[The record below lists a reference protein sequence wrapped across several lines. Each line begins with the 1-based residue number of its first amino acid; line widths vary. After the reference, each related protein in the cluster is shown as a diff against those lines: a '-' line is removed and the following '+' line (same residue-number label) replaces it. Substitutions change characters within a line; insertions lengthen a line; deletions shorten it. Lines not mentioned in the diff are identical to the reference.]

1 MYLTYKET
9 QIHRDSDTDI
19 QERALAAGRY
29 VPATHLNMCHKKQT
43 NKQTNKQV
51 NKIFKAVCGWS
62 QDGEH
67 LPIMY
72 KAKTYKNY
80 VLFQILTS

>member
-1 MYLTYKET
+1 
-9 QIHRDSDTDI
+9 
-19 QERALAAGRY
+19 
-29 VPATHLNMCHKKQT
+29 MCHKKQT